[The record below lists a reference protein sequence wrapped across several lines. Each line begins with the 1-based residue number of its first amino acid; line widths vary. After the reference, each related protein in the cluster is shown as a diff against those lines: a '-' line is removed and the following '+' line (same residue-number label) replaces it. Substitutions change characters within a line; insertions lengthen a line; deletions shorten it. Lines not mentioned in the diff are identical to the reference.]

1 MKEENCSE
9 SKSGHIAWIAFVVA
23 AIFFLI
29 LYSFSSSCC
38 VLLETLYTF
47 CYDLFKYF
55 FLWVKTLLTDGQETK
70 RVSFSHGS
78 FRPNDNNGI
87 TFYLVSFSSL
97 LFFFFL
103 RRVICFVS
111 FFLCCFKCF
120 SSCHCVPSHVCNI

>member
-1 MKEENCSE
+1 MLRIKIRSHCLDCICCGRN
-9 SKSGHIAWIAFVVA
+9 F
-23 AIFFLI
+23 FFLI

-111 FFLCCFKCF
+111 FFFMLLQVFFLVPLCSVTCL
-120 SSCHCVPSHVCNI
+120 